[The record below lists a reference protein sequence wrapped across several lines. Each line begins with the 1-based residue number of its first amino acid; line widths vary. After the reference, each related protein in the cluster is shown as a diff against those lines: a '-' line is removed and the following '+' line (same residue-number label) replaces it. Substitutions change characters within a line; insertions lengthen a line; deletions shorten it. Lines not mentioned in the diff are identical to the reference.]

1 MSLFEKLK
9 NKRLSLH
16 EVKDD
21 TKGRRKNIKTSSK
34 KGISDSEINKRLSAS
49 TTKGD
54 QARSQYGADGGYGD
68 SNVGD
73 TTTNK
78 SLKKGKPFTKA
89 QSDAIQ
95 SKSTL
100 NKSKKYAS
108 GEYPKIGG
116 GERMSPK
123 SKGLGASTGG
133 QKNRV
138 VNPKSKGT
146 TPVTISKTK
155 TVKQSEVSKKAS
167 EFTAK
172 VNKRRIERGTKKA
185 ERIKDATGG
194 KKTGSLR
201 KGNLSFAGD
210 RSGEYKRVK
219 TDIQTKNLLK
229 KAGGSGDIGFSAPD
243 RKTKVAKRTTRAI
256 KQGTPDPFTTPKPKK
271 PIAPFGTK
279 KVTTSAP
286 EFGKGDTK
294 GQMNV
299 KAMNKKS
306 FKVTQP
312 KDVKLPKSFTD
323 FSKKIKKYRVD
334 REIEKKINQPSYQIK
349 SKGSGAST
357 GGSTNYSSTSSRT
370 GSMKGG
376 SKPKNGSS
384 STGGGGGKPPKTPPK
399 TPPSTPPSGGGK
411 GIDPEIV
418 QGKFKKKKIKKG
430 RKPFKITFGK
440 GPDYVPPKA
449 AKVGLG
455 KKVLKYAG
463 KLRNPKVAVPAALG
477 ALAVAGIANRFGP
490 KPEGKKKD
498 TLTDKDFKLATKT
511 GIVKKD
517 GSQVRRNLNFGKKVK
532 NKTSQETTSSI
543 SKKLGKK
550 EYRVK

>member
-1 MSLFEKLK
+1 MKSFSQLLLEK
-9 NKRLSLH
+9 N
-16 EVKDD
+16 
-21 TKGRRKNIKTSSK
+21 NKTSSK

-54 QARSQYGADGGYGD
+54 QARSQYDADGGYGD

-73 TTTNK
+73 ATTNK

-95 SKSTL
+95 IRSL
-100 NKSKKYAS
+100 SKKTKKFVNKP
-108 GEYPKIGG
+108 GTT
-116 GERMSPK
+116 K
-123 SKGLGASTGG
+123 SKGPGASTGG
-133 QKNRV
+133 QKNLV

-155 TVKQSEVSKKAS
+155 TVKQSEVSKKAL

-210 RSGEYKRVK
+210 RSGATKQAKV
-219 TDIQTKNLLK
+219 DIEFKKSLK
-229 KAGGSGDIGFSAPD
+229 KAGGSGDIGFTAPD
-243 RKTKVAKRTTRAI
+243 RKTKVTKRTTRAI

-312 KDVKLPKSFTD
+312 KDLKLPKSKVGRA
-323 FSKKIKKYRVD
+323 SKAALIPSVIPVKNSLRLSMNPVSNATNFWILVINAPIAFKILGRVL
-334 REIEKKINQPSYQIK
+334 INQPINTIPKK
-349 SKGSGAST
+349 SKIL
-357 GGSTNYSSTSSRT
+357 
-370 GSMKGG
+370 
-376 SKPKNGSS
+376 PKN
-384 STGGGGGKPPKTPPK
+384 P
-399 TPPSTPPSGGGK
+399 
-411 GIDPEIV
+411 
-418 QGKFKKKKIKKG
+418 
-430 RKPFKITFGK
+430 
-440 GPDYVPPKA
+440 
-449 AKVGLG
+449 L
-455 KKVLKYAG
+455 VL
-463 KLRNPKVAVPAALG
+463 L
-477 ALAVAGIANRFGP
+477 
-490 KPEGKKKD
+490 
-498 TLTDKDFKLATKT
+498 
-511 GIVKKD
+511 
-517 GSQVRRNLNFGKKVK
+517 
-532 NKTSQETTSSI
+532 
-543 SKKLGKK
+543 
-550 EYRVK
+550 

>member
-1 MSLFEKLK
+1 CLKKMSLFEKLK

-73 TTTNK
+73 ATTNK

-123 SKGLGASTGG
+123 SKGPGASTGG

-210 RSGEYKRVK
+210 RSGAYKATK
-219 TDIQTKNLLK
+219 TDIEIRKGFSGRHGGLK
-229 KAGGSGDIGFSAPD
+229 ADERNPYVKRSVRKSRVDKLGGDIYKQPKFSQKKFD
-243 RKTKVAKRTTRAI
+243 KSIGGAK
-256 KQGTPDPFTTPKPKK
+256 KPTTPA
-271 PIAPFGTK
+271 APGLFGD
-279 KVTTSAP
+279 
-286 EFGKGDTK
+286 GDTK

-299 KAMNKKS
+299 KGMEKKA
-306 FKVTQP
+306 FKVTQ
-312 KDVKLPKSFTD
+312 
-323 FSKKIKKYRVD
+323 
-334 REIEKKINQPSYQIK
+334 
-349 SKGSGAST
+349 
-357 GGSTNYSSTSSRT
+357 
-370 GSMKGG
+370 
-376 SKPKNGSS
+376 
-384 STGGGGGKPPKTPPK
+384 
-399 TPPSTPPSGGGK
+399 
-411 GIDPEIV
+411 
-418 QGKFKKKKIKKG
+418 
-430 RKPFKITFGK
+430 
-440 GPDYVPPKA
+440 
-449 AKVGLG
+449 
-455 KKVLKYAG
+455 
-463 KLRNPKVAVPAALG
+463 
-477 ALAVAGIANRFGP
+477 
-490 KPEGKKKD
+490 
-498 TLTDKDFKLATKT
+498 
-511 GIVKKD
+511 
-517 GSQVRRNLNFGKKVK
+517 
-532 NKTSQETTSSI
+532 
-543 SKKLGKK
+543 
-550 EYRVK
+550 

>member
-1 MSLFEKLK
+1 MKSFSQLLLEK
-9 NKRLSLH
+9 N
-16 EVKDD
+16 
-21 TKGRRKNIKTSSK
+21 NKTSSK

-73 TTTNK
+73 ATTNK

-95 SKSTL
+95 IRSL
-100 NKSKKYAS
+100 SKKTKKFVNKP
-108 GEYPKIGG
+108 GTT
-116 GERMSPK
+116 K
-123 SKGLGASTGG
+123 SKGPGASTGG
-133 QKNRV
+133 QKNLV
-138 VNPKSKGT
+138 KNPKSKGT

-155 TVKQSEVSKKAS
+155 TVKQSEVSKKAL

-185 ERIKDATGG
+185 ERIKDAFYTGG

-210 RSGEYKRVK
+210 RSGATKQAKV
-219 TDIQTKNLLK
+219 DIEFKKSLK
-229 KAGGSGDIGFSAPD
+229 KAGGSGDIGFTAPD
-243 RKTKVAKRTTRAI
+243 RKTKVTKRTARAV

-334 REIEKKINQPSYQIK
+334 TEIEKKINQPSYQIK

-357 GGSTNYSSTSSRT
+357 GVSSANYSSTSSRT

-376 SKPKNGSS
+376 SKPKHGSS
-384 STGGGGGKPPKTPPK
+384 SAGGGGGKPPKPPK
-399 TPPSTPPSGGGK
+399 PPSSTPPSGGGK
-411 GIDPEIV
+411 AITPEVLKRGEFIEK
-418 QGKFKKKKIKKG
+418 GKT
-430 RKPFKITFGK
+430 KITFGK

-455 KKVLKYAG
+455 KKVLKYVG
-463 KLRNPKVAVPAALG
+463 KLKNPKVALGTAAVLG
-477 ALAVAGIANRFGP
+477 GLALAKNQLGP

-511 GIVKKD
+511 GIVGKD
-517 GSQVRRNLNFGKKVK
+517 GSQVRRNLNFGNKVK
-532 NKTSQETTSSI
+532 NKKPQETTSSI